1 MMTDDQ
7 RGFTLIDTLVGLAVA
22 LVVGAGAVT
31 FVRAQSL
38 ALRTQAAQTDVNDQA
53 RGVIELMARE
63 IRLAGL
69 NPRCITTP
77 PPVTALVTAEPQ
89 RLRIQYDRNE
99 NGILDTGA
107 SASEDVTYQYVTDT
121 LTLQRITGDTTSDL
135 ATNVPTDG
143 FEIKYFQS
151 NGTEIVG
158 TLAGNALTPAEM
170 AAVYRISI
178 KLEPVESA
186 DTRLPTNAR
195 STLWT
200 SVLLRNRN
208 YPCA

>member
-38 ALRTQAAQTDVNDQA
+38 ALRTQAAQTDVNDLA

-178 KLEPVESA
+178 KLEPVLSA

-200 SVLLRNRN
+200 SILLRNRN

>member
-1 MMTDDQ
+1 MTPYDE
-7 RGFTLIDTLVGLAVA
+7 RGFTLMDTLAGLAVA
-22 LVVGAGAVT
+22 LVVGGGAVT

-38 ALRTQAAQTDVNDQA
+38 ALRTQAAQTNVNDEA
-53 RGVIELMARE
+53 RGVVELMVRE

-77 PPVTALVTAEPQ
+77 PPLSALVTAEPQ

-99 NGILDTGA
+99 NGVLNTGA
-107 SASEDVTYQYVTDT
+107 SESEDVTYQYTPET
-121 LTLQRITGDTTSDL
+121 LTLQRVAGDAASDL

-143 FEIKYFQS
+143 FALKYFQS

-158 TLAGNALTPAEM
+158 TLAGGALTPAEM

-178 KLEPVESA
+178 KFEPVNSA
-186 DTRLPTNAR
+186 DARLPTNAR

-200 SVLLRNRN
+200 SVLLRNVN